1 MSDVRW
7 TNEIREDPVGAGVH
21 RFTRPGRPKQC
32 EEVTAAVLSPG
43 LRKACTVDRCSHCRN
58 RIKPHHATAGPANAE
73 SSYHADCWAEAQKE
87 AAMTSA
93 EQQREYQRRIA
104 SEGLTAL
111 LSPYVS
117 VFPQQREAGASPN
130 PVSV

>member
-1 MSDVRW
+1 M
-7 TNEIREDPVGAGVH
+7 
-21 RFTRPGRPKQC
+21 
-32 EEVTAAVLSPG
+32 
-43 LRKACTVDRCSHCRN
+43 DRCSHCRN

-73 SSYHADCWAEAQKE
+73 SSYHVDCWAEAKE
-87 AAMTSA
+87 QAVVTSA
-93 EQQREYQRRIA
+93 EQQLDYQRRIA

-117 VFPQQREAGASPN
+117 VFPQQREAGSQAA

>member
-1 MSDVRW
+1 M
-7 TNEIREDPVGAGVH
+7 
-21 RFTRPGRPKQC
+21 
-32 EEVTAAVLSPG
+32 
-43 LRKACTVDRCSHCRN
+43 DRCSHCRN

-73 SSYHADCWAEAQKE
+73 GSYHADCWAEAQVQ

-117 VFPQQREAGASPN
+117 VFPQQREAGAPSD

>member
-1 MSDVRW
+1 M
-7 TNEIREDPVGAGVH
+7 
-21 RFTRPGRPKQC
+21 
-32 EEVTAAVLSPG
+32 
-43 LRKACTVDRCSHCRN
+43 DRCSHCRN
-58 RIKPHHATAGPANAE
+58 RIKPHHTTAGPANAE
-73 SSYHADCWAEAQKE
+73 GSYHADCWAEAQKQ

-104 SEGLTAL
+104 SEGLAAL

-117 VFPQQREAGASPN
+117 VFPQQRESGASPN